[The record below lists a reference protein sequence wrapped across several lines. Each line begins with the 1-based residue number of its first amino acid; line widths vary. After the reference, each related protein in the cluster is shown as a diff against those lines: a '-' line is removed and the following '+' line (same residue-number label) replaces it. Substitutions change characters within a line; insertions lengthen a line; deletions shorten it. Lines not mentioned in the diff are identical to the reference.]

1 MYKNF
6 NDRCPKIKPFKTDYK
21 EGDEVTYCLYEII
34 NRFEGQFS
42 VGSNVCFRNL
52 RPADSPTPK
61 GNTDM
66 YKINR
71 EKLKNFELN
80 MAKLDVDGINKIMN
94 DLMSMYTGDLMPTDI
109 PEEKKDDDGFVS
121 ITAYDVSITA
131 YDMLAN
137 AFDAA
142 MDEIKILRAKLKR
155 VQEVI
160 KD

>member
-1 MYKNF
+1 MK
-6 NDRCPKIKPFKTDYK
+6 R
-21 EGDEVTYCLYEII
+21 
-34 NRFEGQFS
+34 
-42 VGSNVCFRNL
+42 
-52 RPADSPTPK
+52 
-61 GNTDM
+61 
-66 YKINR
+66 
-71 EKLKNFELN
+71 
-80 MAKLDVDGINKIMN
+80 
-94 DLMSMYTGDLMPTDI
+94 
-109 PEEKKDDDGFVS
+109 KKDDDGFVS